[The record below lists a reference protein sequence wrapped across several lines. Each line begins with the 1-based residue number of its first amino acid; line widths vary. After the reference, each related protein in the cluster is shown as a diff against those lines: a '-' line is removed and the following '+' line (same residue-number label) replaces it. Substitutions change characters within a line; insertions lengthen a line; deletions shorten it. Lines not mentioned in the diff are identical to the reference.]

1 MKLNKILALSAI
13 FACGLTLA
21 ACNQTP
27 TEQPTT
33 EHPTTEVP
41 SDPEFEAVSLDVI
54 KTTYKNNQEVV
65 VEGVEELSQVEF
77 LSQFEGCI
85 LQGYYYSRPI
95 KTEEFEEKLEESI
108 KM

>member
-1 MKLNKILALSAI
+1 MAQAMELK
-13 FACGLTLA
+13 
-21 ACNQTP
+21 
-27 TEQPTT
+27 
-33 EHPTTEVP
+33 
-41 SDPEFEAVSLDVI
+41 
-54 KTTYKNNQEVV
+54 VV